1 MEIFLRE
8 LCRFQHSER
17 RKAAGPPAA
26 LRPLRANFFA
36 QFLSKPR
43 ARGEIRCTGIPQ
55 AWHLLKTLCIN
66 ANPSSQKADAELSTL
81 ATEILQYLSRNPSVS
96 RLSQPSRCSSL
107 SQPRRSLVP
116 LRSLPR

>member
-55 AWHLLKTLCIN
+55 AWHLLKILCIN

-81 ATEILQYLSRNPSVS
+81 ATEILQYLSRNPSA
-96 RLSQPSRCSSL
+96 CDT
-107 SQPRRSLVP
+107 
-116 LRSLPR
+116 LRGVAGWWILRQRIGTVTAHV